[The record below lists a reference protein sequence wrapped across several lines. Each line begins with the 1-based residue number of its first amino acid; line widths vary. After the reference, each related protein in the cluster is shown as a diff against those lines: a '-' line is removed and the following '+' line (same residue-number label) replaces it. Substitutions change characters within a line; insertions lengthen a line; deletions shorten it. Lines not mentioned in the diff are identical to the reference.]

1 MKSRRHSTEQIN
13 GILKEA
19 EFGYTVKEVKKL
31 CRKNGFSDAIMY
43 SLKSKYGGLTV
54 SDSRQVGLKRSVVDQ
69 AIEIRI
75 FKEITSKKWFKTG
88 QERVDHRE
96 RGIAVTGVK

>member
-19 EFGYTVKEVKKL
+19 ESGYTVKEVKEL

-43 SLKSKYGGLTV
+43 S
-54 SDSRQVGLKRSVVDQ
+54 
-69 AIEIRI
+69 
-75 FKEITSKKWFKTG
+75 
-88 QERVDHRE
+88 
-96 RGIAVTGVK
+96 